1 MSTATEH
8 YDRFLAEHYTWML
21 GGDIGT
27 VVTAQLDLLRRLG
40 LDMRSHEKS
49 TAFDL
54 GCGPGTQA
62 LALAQLGYTR
72 VIAVDTS
79 AVLLD
84 ELTRFA
90 AGSGAESI
98 LRAVQRDIRGAV
110 PVLADPG
117 SVETVV
123 CMGDTLPHLPG
134 RSDVEQLIDEVA
146 VALRSGGSFVVT
158 YRDLTPVL
166 HGSDRAILVRQTAD
180 RILTC
185 FLDYTDDDTVVV
197 HDLLHTRRGDAW
209 TLTTD
214 SYPKLRLPHQWLS
227 ARCRA
232 AGLDIA
238 HDDIGPGGLRVLHAV
253 KP

>member
-8 YDRFLAEHYTWML
+8 YDRFLAEHYVWML

-27 VVTAQLDLLRRLG
+27 VVADQLELFRRLG
-40 LDMRSHEKS
+40 LDTRRQDKGA
-49 TAFDL
+49 AFDL

-62 LALAQLGYTR
+62 LALAQLGFTR
-72 VIAVDTS
+72 VTAVDTS

-84 ELTRFA
+84 ELTRSA
-90 AGSGAESI
+90 AGYGVEPI
-98 LRAVQRDIRGAV
+98 VRPVHRDIRGAL
-110 PVLADPG
+110 PDLADPG
-117 SVETVV
+117 SVEAVV

-134 RSDVEQLIDEVA
+134 RSDVRQLIGEVA

-166 HGSDRAILVRQTAD
+166 HGSDRAILVRQADD

-185 FLDYTDDDTVVV
+185 LLEYTDDNTVAV
-197 HDLLHTRRGDAW
+197 HDLLHVRRDGGW

-214 SYPKLRLPHQWLS
+214 SYSKLRLPHQWLS
-227 ARCRA
+227 AHCRA

-238 HDDIGPGGLRVLHAV
+238 HDDTGPGGLRVLHAV